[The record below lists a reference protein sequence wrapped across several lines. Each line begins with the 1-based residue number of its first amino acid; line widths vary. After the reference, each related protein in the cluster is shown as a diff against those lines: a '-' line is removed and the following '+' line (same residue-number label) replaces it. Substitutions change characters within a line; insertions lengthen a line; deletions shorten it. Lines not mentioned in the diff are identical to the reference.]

1 LGEECKPK
9 PRAHKP
15 KRKRGDEDDL
25 HTLSSASYE
34 VRVGLDPG
42 LHDLFIAKNNMNA
55 EDKMLSTKM
64 RSKEY
69 NHEAKFNWSVKKQ
82 KNCCAR
88 HSWWKELINGDT
100 NMN

>member
-15 KRKRGDEDDL
+15 KRKRGDEDDV

-42 LHDLFIAKNNMNA
+42 WCYYLFIAKNRY
-55 EDKMLSTKM
+55 EC
-64 RSKEY
+64 R
-69 NHEAKFNWSVKKQ
+69 
-82 KNCCAR
+82 
-88 HSWWKELINGDT
+88 
-100 NMN
+100 